1 MKKNT
6 KDQLMAEIA
15 ELRQQLAKQGQVK
28 QGKADY
34 DLLTGLPT
42 RTLLYDRLMLSILQ
56 ANREGRLM
64 AVLFLCVENL
74 KIINDIYG
82 QRAGDLLLKATSD
95 LLGKC
100 LRKGDTIARPGRNEF
115 IIMLPEIKRR
125 DDAILIAEK
134 ILASLNEPFFIENHE
149 LFVNANIGIS
159 LYPDDGRDAEVL
171 IKNSYTAMLH
181 AKQEGRNNLK
191 FFSGAMNDRALE
203 QMIIENSLRM
213 AVRRKEFVLHYHPQI
228 DLMTGRIIGTEA
240 LVRWYRPESGLVFPL
255 DFIPAAEEN
264 GLIIPIGEWALYTA
278 CTQQKEWQ
286 AAGLLAPERVA
297 VNLSA
302 RQFYWKG
309 FIEMVG
315 RVLKETGL
323 DPTSLELELTESINF
338 QGDVQTIETLH
349 KLKDMGVLISID
361 DFGTGYSSLNYL
373 KQFPVYKVKLVR
385 SFVTSLPE
393 NTVDSAIA
401 KLIIDLSHVL
411 KMKVI
416 AEGVET
422 TEQVE
427 LLRSIECDEAQ
438 GYFFCKPLHTAEIT
452 DLLTKKE
459 DFNPAK
465 ADKSVSWHEP
475 GILNRRF
482 EEVL

>member
-6 KDQLMAEIA
+6 KEQLVTEIA
-15 ELRQQLAKQGQVK
+15 ELRQQLTTQKQV
-28 QGKADY
+28 KADY

-42 RTLLYDRLMLSILQ
+42 RTLLYDRLMLSLLQ
-56 ANREGRLM
+56 ANREGRIM

-82 QRAGDLLLKATSD
+82 QHAGDLLLKAISE

-125 DDAILIAEK
+125 DDAIMIAEK
-134 ILASLNEPFFIENHE
+134 TLTALNEPFLIGNHE
-149 LFVNANIGIS
+149 LFINTNIGIS

-181 AKQEGRNNLK
+181 AKEEGRNNFK

-213 AVRRKEFVLHYHPQI
+213 AIKRKEFVLYYHPQI

-240 LVRWYRPESGLVFPL
+240 LLRWYRPESGLVFPL

-278 CTQQKEWQ
+278 CAQQKEWQ
-286 AAGLLAPERVA
+286 AAGFAPERVA

-302 RQFYWKG
+302 RQFYG
-309 FIEMVG
+309 RNFIEMVS
-315 RVLKETGL
+315 RVLNETGL
-323 DPTSLELELTESINF
+323 DPASLELELTESINF
-338 QGDVQTIETLH
+338 QDDGQTVKTLN
-349 KLKDMGVLISID
+349 KLKDIGILISID

-373 KQFPVYKVKLVR
+373 KQFPAYKVKLVR
-385 SFVTSLPE
+385 SFVSSIPE
-393 NTVDSAIA
+393 NPVDSAIA

-422 TEQVE
+422 TEQLE
-427 LLRSIECDEAQ
+427 LLRSIDCDEAQ
-438 GYFFCKPLHTAEIT
+438 GYFFCKPLHTSDLT
-452 DLLTKKE
+452 NLLTKKE
-459 DFNPAK
+459 DSYHDMIYKPA
-465 ADKSVSWHEP
+465 SWHEP